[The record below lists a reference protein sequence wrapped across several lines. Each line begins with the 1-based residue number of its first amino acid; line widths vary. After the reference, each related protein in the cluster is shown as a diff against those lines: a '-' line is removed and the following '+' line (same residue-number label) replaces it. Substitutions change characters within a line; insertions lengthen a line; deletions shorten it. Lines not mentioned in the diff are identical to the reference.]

1 VSKKRGPGSGGRG
14 AGEAHP
20 VPGPRSPDPGS
31 LLPVPGPRTPDAG
44 PQVTRAHILAAL
56 ARRRERRV
64 ETVTEV
70 ASALAALAAAVEGHA
85 RLVEEVRRAVE
96 AQGGDVTP
104 LQFYDSLMARFRSEL
119 RAAERTL
126 ADAFRA
132 AAADAAAAG

>member
-1 VSKKRGPGSGGRG
+1 MRQKRGSGSGGRG
-14 AGEAHP
+14 AGKAFPDPGSILP
-20 VPGPRSPDPGS
+20 VPGPRSPDPE
-31 LLPVPGPRTPDAG
+31 

-56 ARRRERRV
+56 ARRRERRA

-70 ASALAALAAAVEGHA
+70 ASALAALAAAVEGHT